1 MARVTRIINGVEDK
15 RVTIKIGTYDDMIK
29 YFNSLR
35 DRVAMSNG
43 RFKLRYNSKNMFGA
57 VDSQKTFI
65 FQLHK

>member
-15 RVTIKIGTYDDMIK
+15 RVTIKTGTFDDMAE